1 MPSISGNQLRDWEY
15 FKNAQF
21 PVLLVN
27 SNGSVCNYN
36 APAKHIFNFKDSL
49 NGKNIYDLISIYT
62 SKRVTED
69 DVKIGNENL
78 QIYNISTSENGNFE
92 DQISIYVFPGT
103 IKENGEAGNIF
114 ILIKPFKNRGQVAE
128 IRHLHY
134 LQTIN
139 KISSKCYRY
148 NDIEILSQFIVSE
161 LYSEEY
167 NFFHVGIFLREKYF
181 KGEYVYLSALAGES
195 KKLFYEKSEG
205 IYRQSIQQGVIG
217 ETIRK
222 GRPIMTDDTES
233 VVFYHSTPFFK
244 GKSELCVPI
253 YLIDQ
258 VIGAINIESNTSV
271 HFDEVDS
278 FFLQTIA
285 DLYAANVHRII
296 TNNEIT
302 KKNKELEKYLD
313 DLEKTKK
320 RLEKQSERLQ
330 LSLTSVKEARSIIEK
345 HNLQMQNK
353 LEMGAELQKSLLPK
367 VFPENSELNFFY
379 RYLPT
384 SQLGG
389 DFFDVVNVDDHHI
402 GIIIADVSGHGVSA
416 AMIAAMFKALFNNNK
431 QRSLN
436 PAEILNY
443 LNAEFSHMLNT
454 GDFISAFYLIINT
467 SNYSYEFANAGHPF
481 PLLFQKK
488 SSSIIALDA
497 PGFFIGVFKKS
508 NYISKKSNL
517 LSGDKI
523 LFFTDGII
531 EIRNSEMRQ
540 FGLHRVIQHFNKI
553 SADNINGREI
563 IESIYREI
571 LKFND
576 DGIFVSDDDLT
587 LLLVEK
593 N

>member
-1 MPSISGNQLRDWEY
+1 MASISGNQLRDWEY
-15 FKNAQF
+15 FKNVQF

-36 APAKHIFNFKDSL
+36 APAKHIFKFKDSL

-62 SKRVTED
+62 SKKFTEE
-69 DVKIGNENL
+69 DVKIGNENA
-78 QIYNISTSENGNFE
+78 QILNISTSENGNFE
-92 DQISIYVFPGT
+92 DQVSIYVFPNT
-103 IKENGEAGNIF
+103 IMENGEEGYIF
-114 ILIKPFKNRGQVAE
+114 ILIKPFKDKERVAE
-128 IRHLHY
+128 IRHFHY
-134 LQTIN
+134 LKTIN
-139 KISSKCYRY
+139 KISSKSYRY
-148 NDIEILSQFIVSE
+148 NDMEILSQFVVSE
-161 LYSEEY
+161 LYNEEY
-167 NFFHVGIFLREKYF
+167 NFFHVGIFLRENNF

-195 KKLFYEKSEG
+195 KKLFYENSED

-222 GRPIMTDDTES
+222 GRPIIVDNTES
-233 VVFYHSTPFFK
+233 VVYYHSTPFFK

-258 VIGAINIESNTSV
+258 VIGAINIESNTFV

-278 FFLQTIA
+278 SFLQTIA

-302 KKNKELEKYLD
+302 KQNKELEKYLD

-367 VFPENSELNFFY
+367 VFPENSDLNFFY
-379 RYLPT
+379 KYLPT

-389 DFFDVVNVDDHHI
+389 DFFDVVTVDDHHI

-467 SNYSYEFANAGHPF
+467 SDYSYEYANAGHPF

-508 NYISKKSNL
+508 NYISKKSTL

-540 FGLHRVIQHFNKI
+540 FGLHRVIQQFKKI
-553 SADNINGREI
+553 SANNLNGREI

-576 DGIFVSDDDLT
+576 DGIFVS
-587 LLLVEK
+587 E
-593 N
+593 